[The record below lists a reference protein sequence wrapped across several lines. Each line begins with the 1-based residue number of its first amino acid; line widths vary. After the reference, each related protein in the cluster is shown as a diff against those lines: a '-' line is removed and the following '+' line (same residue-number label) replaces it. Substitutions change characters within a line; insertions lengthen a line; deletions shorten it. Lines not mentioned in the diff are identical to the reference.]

1 MAEIDL
7 QLVTRQL
14 DRLINDV
21 ASLKGD
27 MTVVMARLDRVGAN
41 TRGAVDRID
50 VTCRGLLDEI
60 RAVHSRTDRLSRRV
74 DRLESERAE

>member
-7 QLVTRQL
+7 HFVARQL

-21 ASLKGD
+21 TNLKDD
-27 MTVVMARLDRVGAN
+27 MTVVVGRLDRIDAN

-50 VTCRGLLDEI
+50 ITCRGLLDEI
-60 RAVHSRTDRLSRRV
+60 RGMHSRTDRQSRRV
-74 DRLESERAE
+74 EWLESERAE